1 MLHFLIGLV
10 IILPMLAGV
19 VVFFLPFRSR
29 KHMEVFLMSMVIL
42 TSVLVWYLIL
52 RESVESFVVVYFTGN
67 LQIKL
72 EMDGLSKVF
81 AGLISVLWPFS
92 TLYSFEY
99 MQHEKHEKVFFLF
112 YTVTYGVTLGI
123 ALAGNLLTMYFF
135 YELLTLSTVPLVIHT
150 LSREAILAARK
161 YLYYSLGGAA
171 FGFIALIF
179 SIVYGDGQ
187 SFAYG
192 GILDMGRIGDR
203 VGLLQL
209 VYVLAFFGFG
219 VKAALC
225 PFNSWLPDAGVA
237 PTPVTALLHA
247 VAVVKAGAFAIIRLT
262 YYVYGADFL
271 KGTTAQYI
279 VMAATIFTILYGSVR
294 ALKQTHFK
302 RRLAYSTIANMS
314 YILFGVTLM
323 SPLGLAGALCHL
335 IYHAIIK
342 ITAFFCAGAVITK
355 TGKTYIYELD
365 GLGRRMPV
373 VFGTFTVAGLGLLGM
388 PGTAGFI
395 SKWELIR
402 AAFENGTPFAVAG
415 VAALLISALL
425 TSIYMLTIPVR
436 AFFPAR
442 KSETAVIGEMKRS
455 GTGAVGDAKKDDRV
469 SASETKDCGAA
480 TVNSEANSDA
490 ADAMAATDPGW
501 HMLVPLLVFSVLIV
515 VCGVHSG
522 PVVELLEQVAA
533 GLM

>member
-1 MLHFLIGLV
+1 MLHVLIGVV
-10 IILPMLAGV
+10 IILPMLTGIVA
-19 VVFFLPFRSR
+19 FFFPFRSR
-29 KHMEVFLMSMVIL
+29 KQMEIFLMSMVTL

-52 RESVESFVVVYFTGN
+52 RETVESFVVVYFTGN

-99 MQHEKHEKVFFLF
+99 MEHEKHEKVFFLF

-192 GILDMGRIGDR
+192 GILDLALIGDR
-203 VGLLQL
+203 AGLLRL

-219 VKAALC
+219 VKAAVC

-262 YYVYGADFL
+262 YYVYGTDFL
-271 KGTTAQYI
+271 KGTPAQYV
-279 VMAATIFTILYGSVR
+279 VMTATIVTILYGSVR

-323 SPLGLAGALCHL
+323 SPLGLAGALSHFVF
-335 IYHAIIK
+335 HALIK
-342 ITAFFCAGAVITK
+342 ISAFFCAGAVITK

-365 GLGRRMPV
+365 GLGRKMPI
-373 VFGTFTVAGLGLLGM
+373 VFGVFTVAGLGLLGL
-388 PGTAGFI
+388 PGTAGFV
-395 SKWELIR
+395 SKWELIQ
-402 AAFENGTPFAVAG
+402 AAFENGTYFAVAG
-415 VAALLISALL
+415 VVALLISAFL
-425 TSIYMLTIPVR
+425 TSIYMLVIPVR
-436 AFFPAR
+436 AFFAG
-442 KSETAVIGEMKRS
+442 KETAAVKADTARGVEMA
-455 GTGAVGDAKKDDRV
+455 G
-469 SASETKDCGAA
+469 SADGAA
-480 TVNSEANSDA
+480 VAVTATDGENGTDAVKTACEAK
-490 ADAMAATDPGW
+490 DPGW
-501 HMLVPLLVFSVLIV
+501 HMLAPLLVFAVLIV
-515 VCGVHSG
+515 FFGVAGG
-522 PVVELLEQVAA
+522 PFMALLEEIAA
-533 GLM
+533 GVV

>member
-29 KHMEVFLMSMVIL
+29 KHMEIFLMSMVIL
-42 TSVLVWYLIL
+42 TSILVWYLIL

-81 AGLISVLWPFS
+81 AGLVSVLWPFS

-99 MQHEKHEKVFFLF
+99 MEHEKHEKVFFLF

-192 GILDMGRIGDR
+192 GILDMALVGDR
-203 VGLLQL
+203 AQLLQL

-219 VKAALC
+219 VKAAVC

-262 YYVYGADFL
+262 YYVYGADFFR
-271 KGTTAQYI
+271 GTPAQYI
-279 VMAATIFTILYGSVR
+279 VMAAAIFTILYGSVR

-314 YILFGVTLM
+314 YILFGATLM

-335 IYHAIIK
+335 IYHAMIK
-342 ITAFFCAGAVITK
+342 IVAVFCAGAVITQ

-373 VFGTFTVAGLGLLGM
+373 VFGAFAVAGLALLGM
-388 PGTAGFI
+388 PGTAGFV

-402 AAFENGTPFAVAG
+402 AAFDSGTPLAVAG
-415 VAALLISALL
+415 VIALLISALL
-425 TSIYMLTIPVR
+425 TSIYMLSIPVR
-436 AFFPAR
+436 SFFPA
-442 KSETAVIGEMKRS
+442 KDLEGSLFGGEKEVDTAVI
-455 GTGAVGDAKKDDRV
+455 
-469 SASETKDCGAA
+469 
-480 TVNSEANSDA
+480 SEAVACDDTADSDGKETDTVA
-490 ADAMAATDPGW
+490 VSGVTDPGW
-501 HMLVPLLVFSVLIV
+501 HMLVPLLVFSALIV

-522 PVVELLEQVAA
+522 PIVELLEQIAA
-533 GLM
+533 GEM